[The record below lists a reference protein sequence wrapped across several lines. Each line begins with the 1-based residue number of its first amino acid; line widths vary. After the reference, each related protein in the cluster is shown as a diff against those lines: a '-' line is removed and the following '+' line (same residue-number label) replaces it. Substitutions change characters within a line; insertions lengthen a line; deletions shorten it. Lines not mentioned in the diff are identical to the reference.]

1 MRDAA
6 TNRYH
11 SYATQ
16 ELEAAVIEIE
26 RLRGYMHCPSCG
38 TETSK
43 NQKFCRSC
51 GIGLQMISQA
61 VAKHLSTAD
70 SAESPVESEANKQ
83 RRMYTLARLGIV
95 AFFVG
100 MALMVMGK
108 QFPDHD
114 WIGLIGVLVL
124 LLGAFVATYGVLSPL
139 RQITSPSRKPPQPA
153 DLPQADPTALPSA
166 NPIELIPS
174 VTEHTTRTL
183 ELSLRE
189 KQRVN
194 EKK

>member
-1 MRDAA
+1 
-6 TNRYH
+6 
-11 SYATQ
+11 
-16 ELEAAVIEIE
+16 
-26 RLRGYMHCPSCG
+26 MHCPGCG
-38 TETSK
+38 TETSR

-83 RRMYTLARLGIV
+83 RRMYTLVRLGIV

-114 WIGLIGVLVL
+114 WIGPIGVLVL
-124 LLGAFVATYGVLSPL
+124 LLGAFVATYGVLSLL

-166 NPIELIPS
+166 NPLELIPS
-174 VTEHTTRTL
+174 ITEHTTRTL
-183 ELSLRE
+183 EPSLRD
-189 KQRVN
+189 KQRVT